1 MPIICPNCLST
12 QIETK
17 DYAKKAAATV
27 GFLGGTASGIASAKN
42 GAEIGSIVGG
52 SIGFIAGPIGSRVGK
67 WIGALVGGMV
77 GGPLQRFASVATE
90 AVFATFRR
98 RRCRRVRRERGPCGV
113 RQAVDMAAQVRR
125 DHTPTAHGA
134 VAVKCSRLDHDHI
147 DDGFLILQTVDTG
160 LVE

>member
-1 MPIICPNCLST
+1 MPMICPNCLST

-52 SIGFIAGPIGSRVGK
+52 SIGYIAGPVGSRVGK

-77 GGPLQRFASVATE
+77 GGITGALTGAQLGHVIDERLLDNYHCLACDHHFRTPLVFDQKETE
-90 AVFATFRR
+90 IAPFSNDAI
-98 RRCRRVRRERGPCGV
+98 PGV
-113 RQAVDMAAQVRR
+113 VSPLDV
-125 DHTPTAHGA
+125 
-134 VAVKCSRLDHDHI
+134 SR
-147 DDGFLILQTVDTG
+147 
-160 LVE
+160 